1 MLVGARNLSAFN
13 IGLVLLSS
21 LLHSCWNILT
31 QTSKNSQYFS
41 GLKGIWIMIMALVAY
56 AWLGIAPLSNEIIFW
71 AILSGII
78 HGVYILCLSR
88 AYSTG
93 DISYVY
99 PIARSAPV
107 FVPVFAWLLLDE
119 TLSISTFF
127 GIGLILIA
135 IYSLHF
141 EGRVIQGFKK
151 LVWAMGHQDLRWAF
165 YTLAMVVSYSLVD
178 KKGMDSFLI
187 HLPDHP
193 FANGITFFF
202 IEATI
207 GFALCNIYIFVK
219 YPAKYIFQAWRN
231 EWKKA
236 VLAGTATLGSYGLIC
251 VVLQF
256 EALSSIVS
264 LRQVS
269 VLMVV
274 YWGCWKL
281 KEPFGFQRLLAGVL
295 ILIGVFLI
303 GSDHIL

>member
-1 MLVGARNLSAFN
+1 MSLFN

-21 LLHSCWNILT
+21 LLHSVWNILT

-41 GLKGIWIMIMALVAY
+41 GLKGACIIVMAGVAY
-56 AWLGIAPLSNEIIFW
+56 AMFGMAPLNNEIW
-71 AILSGII
+71 TWGILSGVL
-78 HGVYILCLSR
+78 HGVYILCLSQ
-88 AYSTG
+88 AYSTA

-119 TLSISTFF
+119 SLSISTILA
-127 GIGLILIA
+127 IGVILTA
-135 IYSLHF
+135 IYILHF
-141 EGRVIQGFKK
+141 EGQLIRGFKN
-151 LVWAMGHQDLRWAF
+151 LVLALRHHDLRWAF

-178 KKGMDSFLI
+178 KKGMDSFLS
-187 HLPDHP
+187 HLPDQP

-207 GFALCNIYIFVK
+207 GFALCNGYIFSRH
-219 YPAKYIFQAWRN
+219 PAKYILRSWREEWRQAL
-231 EWKKA
+231 
-236 VLAGTATLGSYGLIC
+236 LAGIATLGSYGLIC

-256 EALSSIVS
+256 EALSAVVS
-264 LRQVS
+264 LRQIS

-281 KEPFGFQRLLAGVL
+281 GEPFGRQRLLAGGL
-295 ILIGVFLI
+295 IVIGIFLI
-303 GSDHIL
+303 GNNP

>member
-1 MLVGARNLSAFN
+1 
-13 IGLVLLSS
+13 
-21 LLHSCWNILT
+21 
-31 QTSKNSQYFS
+31 
-41 GLKGIWIMIMALVAY
+41 MALIAY
-56 AWLGIAPLSNEIIFW
+56 GCFGMAPLSAEIIFW
-71 AILSGII
+71 GALSGIL

-88 AYSTG
+88 AYSNS

-119 TLSISTFF
+119 VLSLSTFLA
-127 GIGLILIA
+127 IGLILTA
-135 IYSLHF
+135 IYILHF
-141 EGRVIQGFKK
+141 EGKVIQGFKN
-151 LVWAMGHQDLRWAF
+151 LIGALAHHDLRWAF

-178 KKGMDSFLI
+178 KKGMDSFLN
-187 HLPDHP
+187 HLPDQP
-193 FANGITFFF
+193 FVNGVTFFF

-207 GFALCNIYIFVK
+207 GFALCNIYIFANN
-219 YPAKYIFQAWRN
+219 PAKYIFQIWRS

-236 VLAGTATLGSYGLIC
+236 LLAGTATLGSYSLIC

-256 EALSSIVS
+256 EALSAVVS

-281 KEPFGFQRLLAGVL
+281 KEPFGSLRLLAGVL
-295 ILIGVFLI
+295 ILIGIFLI
-303 GSDHIL
+303 ANNH

>member
-1 MLVGARNLSAFN
+1 MSLFN
-13 IGLVLLSS
+13 IGLVVLSS
-21 LLHSCWNILT
+21 FLHSVWNILT

-41 GLKGIWIMIMALVAY
+41 GLKGASIIVMAGIAY
-56 AWLGIAPLSNEIIFW
+56 AMFGMAPLNKEIW
-71 AILSGII
+71 VWGILSGVL

-88 AYSTG
+88 AYSTA

-119 TLSISTFF
+119 SLSISTILA
-127 GIGLILIA
+127 IGVILTA
-135 IYSLHF
+135 IYILHF
-141 EGRVIQGFKK
+141 EGELIRGFKN
-151 LVWAMGHQDLRWAF
+151 LGQALRHHDLRWAF

-178 KKGMDSFLI
+178 KKGMDSFLS
-187 HLPDHP
+187 HLPDQP
-193 FANGITFFF
+193 FANGVTFFF

-207 GFALCNIYIFVK
+207 GFALCNVYIFSRH
-219 YPAKYIFQAWRN
+219 PAKDILRSWRE

-236 VLAGTATLGSYGLIC
+236 LPAGIATLGSYSLIC

-256 EALSSIVS
+256 EALSAVVS

-281 KEPFGFQRLLAGVL
+281 GEPFGGQRLLAGGL
-295 ILIGVFLI
+295 IVIGIFLI
-303 GSDHIL
+303 GTP